1 MYPEGCSLGP
11 TVQIRVNC
19 APKAMRC
26 LTYGLH
32 TVTTADRTSI
42 TLATRLEVRSG
53 SKEYKGN
60 EAEETSEHLG
70 R

>member
-1 MYPEGCSLGP
+1 
-11 TVQIRVNC
+11 
-19 APKAMRC
+19 MRC
-26 LTYGLH
+26 LTHGLH